1 MMCPIWCRRTSGRR
15 CNRSTASAADAGTAG
30 MPIRPRSGHAGR
42 CALDSLHLIDR
53 LEEMVAEGRRM
64 PIGAGVVVD
73 RRRLLDLV
81 DQMRAALPNE
91 IREAGDVLQRRDEV
105 LERADEEAKI
115 KLRRAQEQVDD
126 ILENES
132 IVRAAQA
139 RADMLVREA
148 EARGDR
154 MLLDTETQARAR
166 LAEAEKLANEQM
178 DVTDR
183 YATEMLRR
191 LQEQLSSFTKNVN
204 T

>member
-1 MMCPIWCRRTSGRR
+1 
-15 CNRSTASAADAGTAG
+15 
-30 MPIRPRSGHAGR
+30 
-42 CALDSLHLIDR
+42 
-53 LEEMVAEGRRM
+53 M

-91 IREAGDVLQRRDEV
+91 IREAEDVLRRRDEMI
-105 LERADEEAKI
+105 ERADEEAKI
-115 KLRRAQEQVDD
+115 KLRRAEEQVDD
-126 ILENES
+126 ILDNES

-154 MLLDTETQARAR
+154 MLLDTEHQAKSR

-178 DVTDR
+178 DEADR

-191 LQEQLSSFTKNVN
+191 LDEQLQAFGRNVR
-204 T
+204 TALDSLETRPIEAVAEQ

>member
-91 IREAGDVLQRRDEV
+91 IREADDILTRRDEIIH
-105 LERADEEAKI
+105 RAEEEAQI
-115 KLRRAQEQVDD
+115 KLRRAGEQVDQM
-126 ILENES
+126 LEHES
-132 IVRAAQA
+132 VVRQAQA
-139 RADMLVREA
+139 RAEMLVREA
-148 EARGDR
+148 EARCDN
-154 MLLDTETQARAR
+154 MLLDTENQARSR
-166 LAEAEKLANEQM
+166 MAEAEKLANEQM
-178 DVTDR
+178 DEADR
-183 YATEMLRR
+183 YASEMLRR
-191 LQEQLSSFTKNVN
+191 L
-204 T
+204 

>member
-1 MMCPIWCRRTSGRR
+1 
-15 CNRSTASAADAGTAG
+15 
-30 MPIRPRSGHAGR
+30 
-42 CALDSLHLIDR
+42 
-53 LEEMVAEGRRM
+53 M

-91 IREAGDVLQRRDEV
+91 IREAEDLLRRRDEV
-105 LERADEEAKI
+105 IARAEEEAKI
-115 KLRRAQEQVDD
+115 KLRRAQGQVDD

-154 MLLDTETQARAR
+154 MLLDTENQARSR
-166 LAEAEKLANEQM
+166 MSEAEKLAGEQM
-178 DVTDR
+178 DEADR

-191 LQEQLSSFTKNVN
+191 LDEQLQLFARNVR
-204 T
+204 TALDSLETRPAEAAAER

>member
-1 MMCPIWCRRTSGRR
+1 M
-15 CNRSTASAADAGTAG
+15 
-30 MPIRPRSGHAGR
+30 
-42 CALDSLHLIDR
+42 DSLHLIDR

-73 RRRLLDLV
+73 RRRLLDMV

-91 IREAGDVLQRRDEV
+91 IREADDVLKRRDEI
-105 LERADEEAKI
+105 LERASEEAAI

-154 MLLDTETQARAR
+154 MLLDTENQARSR
-166 LAEAEKLANEQM
+166 LAEAEKLANQQM
-178 DVTDR
+178 DEADR

-191 LQEQLSSFTKNVN
+191 LSEQLQSFTKNVS
-204 T
+204 TALDSLETRPAEAASVE